1 MNTLMDSEK
10 TDSDILIK
18 NASSSNSGRVAAL
31 QKWLKEE
38 SSHKSSSPENTRI
51 PMPKDIPP
59 ELHNVSVK
67 DLVKVMGECRTNGN
81 PATPPRTPPNTPPVP
96 HRGSRSNSPLHTSPK
111 LPSRRS
117 SSPIPIATMPVSRS
131 NSESTSPHIFAG
143 NVISSASP
151 PLIGSPKHL
160 PRHPPVNQDGWSPY
174 QQNIT
179 QKSSGSLRRSSL
191 QR

>member
-1 MNTLMDSEK
+1 MNTLVESEK

-18 NASSSNSGRVAAL
+18 NVCSGNSGRVAAL

-38 SSHKSSSPENTRI
+38 SSHKSSPENTRI
-51 PMPKDIPP
+51 PLPKDIPP

-96 HRGSRSNSPLHTSPK
+96 HRSSRSNSPLHPSGSPK
-111 LPSRRS
+111 IPSRRS
-117 SSPIPIATMPVSRS
+117 SSPIPVATMPVSRS
-131 NSESTSPHIFAG
+131 NSESTSPHIFPG
-143 NVISSASP
+143 NVSSASP
-151 PLIGSPKHL
+151 SSIGSPKNL
-160 PRHPPVNQDGWSPY
+160 PRHPSVNQDGWPPY
-174 QQNIT
+174 QQTIV